1 MKIKWLGHSCF
12 KITEGDYSI
21 VIDPY
26 NPLMFPRLEKYTV
39 SANQI
44 ICSHNHEDHNFKKA
58 VTLIQTSKENPFK
71 IDTLT
76 TYHDDSKGSTRGL
89 MTIHILEVNGIK
101 IAHLGDIGCE
111 LEEDQIQ
118 KLWGL
123 DFLMIPVGGYYTIN
137 AETAKR
143 LIDRIK
149 PKTVIPMHY
158 RGELFGFPV
167 LATLDDFTKF
177 YKKNEITY
185 LKFNEIDLENKLTT
199 KVLVF
204 NIARS

>member
-26 NPLMFPRLEKYTV
+26 NPLMFPRLEKYRV

-44 ICSHNHEDHNFKKA
+44 ICSHNHDDHNFKEA
-58 VTLIQTSKENPFK
+58 VTLIKTKKENPFK
-71 IDTLT
+71 IETFT
-76 TYHDDSKGSTRGL
+76 TYHDDSKGSARGL
-89 MTIHILEVNGIK
+89 MIVHILETNGIR

-111 LEEDQIQ
+111 LEEEQIKQ
-118 KLWGL
+118 LQGL

-143 LIDRIK
+143 LIDKIK

-167 LATLDDFTKF
+167 LATLDDFTRF
-177 YKKNEITY
+177 YKKDEISY
-185 LKFNEIDLENKLTT
+185 LKLNEIDVKNEFTC

-204 NIARS
+204 NISRN